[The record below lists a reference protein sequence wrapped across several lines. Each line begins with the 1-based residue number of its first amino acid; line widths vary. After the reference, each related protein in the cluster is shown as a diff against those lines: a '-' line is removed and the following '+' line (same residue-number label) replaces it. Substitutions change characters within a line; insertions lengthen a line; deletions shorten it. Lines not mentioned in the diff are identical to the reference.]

1 MNLSQRL
8 IFLATFLL
16 YVGVVTAQEKKFT
29 VSGHVTDKASG
40 EDLIGT
46 TIYVRELKTG
56 TSANAYGF
64 YSITLPQGSYHLE
77 YSFVGSASREVTI
90 VLDKDVKMD
99 VQLDDNANELEEV
112 VVTAERRD
120 ANVSKAEMSVSHL
133 SMQTIQRIPVLMGET
148 DVIKAIQLLPGV
160 QATSE
165 GSSGFSVRGGGYDQN
180 LILLDEATVYN
191 ASHLMGFF
199 SVFNND
205 AIKDVKLYKG
215 DIPANFGGRLSSL
228 LDIRS
233 KDGNNQRFSA
243 TGGIGTIAS
252 RLTLEGPIASDRASF
267 IVSGRRTYADIF
279 MKLSSNED
287 VREST
292 LYFYDMNAKLN
303 YRINDNNRVFAA
315 GYFGRDNFGSKT
327 IGMGYGNQTFTLR
340 WNHTFSPRL
349 FSNFTAVGG
358 FYDYQL
364 RSTEGQTGFKWKSM
378 MRDYGFKSDFSWF
391 ASPRNH
397 LKFGYHLTY
406 HWFSPEEIRGA
417 DNSIVKTSTEPKKYA
432 LEHALYV
439 SNETTVGEQL
449 TLKYGLRYIIFQ
461 NISNGAAINY
471 LSDYMVTE
479 SKTFRKGEFYNNQQ
493 RLEPRLGVTY
503 RINSVQSVKASYSRT
518 SQFIQLASNSAAGS
532 PLDVWF
538 QASQNVKPQLCDQF
552 AVGYFRNFAD
562 DMYEASAEVYY
573 KNMQDVVDFK
583 DHAQLLLNSDLEQE
597 LRFGKG
603 TSYGVELMLRKN
615 RGHLTGWVSY
625 TYSASWR
632 QIDGINGGKRYRS
645 PFDKP
650 NNISVVVNYELSRKW
665 MVSANWVY
673 ASGTPVTYPT
683 GRFLVENN
691 YVPIYSGRNEFRYP
705 AYHRLDL
712 SATWKL
718 SKPGKRLQQEL
729 NFSLYNAYGRK
740 NPWTIQFKQEAEQPD
755 VSYAEKVYLFTFV
768 PSVTWNF
775 KF

>member
-1 MNLSQRL
+1 MNVLHKLILLPILLLCTGTLS
-8 IFLATFLL
+8 
-16 YVGVVTAQEKKFT
+16 AQGKKFT
-29 VSGHVTDKASG
+29 ISGQITDGASG
-40 EDLIGT
+40 EDLIGAT
-46 TIYVRELKTG
+46 VYVSELKTG
-56 TSANAYGF
+56 TAANVYGF
-64 YSITLPQGSYHLE
+64 YSITLPLGNYHLV
-77 YSFVGSASREVTI
+77 YSFIGSASRSITVD
-90 VLDKDVKMD
+90 LDKDIKLD
-99 VQLDDNANELEEV
+99 VQLAEDTKVLEEV

-120 ANVSKAEMSVSHL
+120 ANVSKAEMSAVSM
-133 SMQTIQRIPVLMGET
+133 SMQSIKRIPVLMGET

-215 DIPANFGGRLSSL
+215 DIPANYGGRLSSL

-233 KDGNNQRFSA
+233 KDGNNQHFAA

-252 RLTLEGPIASDRASF
+252 RLTLEGPIGSDKATY
-267 IVSGRRTYADIF
+267 IVSGRRTYADLF
-279 MKLSSNED
+279 LKLSNNED
-287 VREST
+287 VRNST

-303 YRINDNNRVFAA
+303 YRINDKNRVFVA
-315 GYFGRDNFGSKT
+315 GYFGRDKFGT
-327 IGMGYGNQTFTLR
+327 DLVGMGYGNQTFTLR
-340 WNHTFSPRL
+340 WNHVFSPRL

-364 RSTEGQTGFKWKSM
+364 NSTEGQTGFIWKSK

-391 ASPRNH
+391 ANPDNH
-397 LKFGYHLTY
+397 VKFGYHLTY
-406 HWFSPEEIRGA
+406 HWFSPEELRGA
-417 DNSIVKTSTEPKKYA
+417 DNSIIKTSDAPKEYA
-432 LEHALYV
+432 LEHALYA
-439 SNETTVGEQL
+439 SDEMTVGGRL
-449 TLKYGLRYIIFQ
+449 TFKYGLRYVLFQ
-461 NISNGAAINY
+461 NIGNGSEINFLNNY
-471 LSDYMVTE
+471 AVAET
-479 SKTFRKGEFYNNQQ
+479 KTYRKGEIYNNQQ

-552 AVGYFRNFAD
+552 AAGYFRNFAD
-562 DMYEASAEVYY
+562 DMYEASVEFYY
-573 KNMQDVVDFK
+573 KDMQDVVDFK
-583 DHAQLLLNSDLEQE
+583 DHAQLLLSPDLEQE

-603 TSYGVELMLRKN
+603 TSYGAELMLRKN
-615 RGHLTGWVSY
+615 RGRLTGWVSY
-625 TYSASWR
+625 TYSASR
-632 QIDGINGGKRYRS
+632 RKIDDVNEGKRYRS

-650 NNISVVVNYELSRKW
+650 NNISVVASYDLSRKW
-665 MVSANWVY
+665 SFSANWVY
-673 ASGTPVTYPT
+673 ATGTPVTYPT
-683 GRFLVENN
+683 GRFLIEKN
-691 YVPIYSGRNEFRYP
+691 YVPVYSGRNEYRYP
-705 AYHRLDL
+705 DYHRLDL

-718 SKPGKRLQQEL
+718 SKPGKRLKQEL

-740 NPWTIQFKQEAEQPD
+740 NVWTIMFQQEDERPD
-755 VSYAEKVYLFTFV
+755 VSYAEKIYLFTFV

-775 KF
+775 SF